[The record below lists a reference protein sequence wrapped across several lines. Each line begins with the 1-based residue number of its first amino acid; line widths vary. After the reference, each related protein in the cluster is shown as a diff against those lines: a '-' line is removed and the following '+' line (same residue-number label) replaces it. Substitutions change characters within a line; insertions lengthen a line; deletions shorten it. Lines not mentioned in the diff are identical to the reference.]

1 MGVSRRCL
9 QCTGPTGQRVRSA
22 EAVPGAC
29 LTTFSPACTS
39 LTLSVVGCCALLC
52 AQTDMKRLEAVRLE
66 LDSRRR
72 TVGER
77 GRRSRSRVGG

>member
-1 MGVSRRCL
+1 MRCL
-9 QCTGPTGQRVRSA
+9 QYAVPTAQHVQSTEARSA
-22 EAVPGAC
+22 
-29 LTTFSPACTS
+29 TFSPACTS
-39 LTLSVVGCCALLC
+39 PTSSVVGCRALLC

-77 GRRSRSRVGG
+77 GRRVGAAAE